1 MQHIPA
7 LRVAG
12 RVNKRS
18 GIVTSCG
25 LKWRPQQ
32 LKAVNDVNLQ
42 NHCVYEFRRGTSSS
56 DCHAVGMNQSDTA
69 LTHRD
74 RPAGDTNTHFFW
86 TSWQTAV
93 GFSVAAAGSGRM
105 LYANTLVKCPSSP
118 QPDGVCMLLSRCVP
132 LTLCEIADLFSNT
145 SLSGGC
151 LRISTQSTQTHCAEC
166 KQYVCVCVRVC
177 ACVSVRV
184 CVCVS
189 SLQWLLSIYPKV
201 QSKKLFKVRLNSNAL
216 QGNHNIQYICSVC
229 VFVCAC
235 CKNWQNSIFLILW
248 WIL

>member
-12 RVNKRS
+12 RVNKRG

-42 NHCVYEFRRGTSSS
+42 NHCVCEFRRGTSSS

-74 RPAGDTNTHFFW
+74 RPAGDTNTHFFL

-93 GFSVAAAGSGRM
+93 GFSVAAAGSGKM
-105 LYANTLVKCPSSP
+105 LYANTLVKSRSSP

-145 SLSGGC
+145 SLSVGC

-166 KQYVCVCVRVC
+166 KQYVCVCACVRVIT
-177 ACVSVRV
+177 SMITEY
-184 CVCVS
+184 
-189 SLQWLLSIYPKV
+189 LPKDAKQKAV
-201 QSKKLFKVRLNSNAL
+201 QS
-216 QGNHNIQYICSVC
+216 
-229 VFVCAC
+229 
-235 CKNWQNSIFLILW
+235 
-248 WIL
+248 

>member
-12 RVNKRS
+12 RVNKRG

-184 CVCVS
+184 CVCRHFNDYWVFTQRCKAKS
-189 SLQWLLSIYPKV
+189 CSKLDWTATHCKEIITYSI
-201 QSKKLFKVRLNSNAL
+201 SA
-216 QGNHNIQYICSVC
+216 VC
-229 VFVCAC
+229 VCLCVRAVKTDKTAF
-235 CKNWQNSIFLILW
+235 F
-248 WIL
+248 